1 MYDMYNS
8 WGFQRVKSI
17 LKKGDRRLFSSFQKA
32 WEITPFAYVV
42 AESRNLRNTYFF
54 VNTVCGPSKIRPAG
68 YSVQLSAGAG
78 GAAYTAV
85 MTEDDLVKDTVI
97 RTK

>member
-1 MYDMYNS
+1 MYNS

-42 AESRNLRNTYFF
+42 AESRNLRNI
-54 VNTVCGPSKIRPAG
+54 VNLIVEPYCEP
-68 YSVQLSAGAG
+68 
-78 GAAYTAV
+78 
-85 MTEDDLVKDTVI
+85 
-97 RTK
+97 